1 MGALS
6 LIRCETVTIQPATA
20 VEGMFTCHVN
30 NESVSVGI
38 YYPSKR
44 YTAAA
49 LCLLLIK
56 KMYQIY
62 RRHIKMI

>member
-1 MGALS
+1 M
-6 LIRCETVTIQPATA
+6 TIQPATA

-38 YYPSKR
+38 YYPSKLHNR